1 MSVIKDLTWLTQLG
15 FSILSPLLFCVLGAV
30 WLRQRCNLGLWIVF
44 LGLAL
49 GLGGAFS
56 AGVTFFRYTKQQN
69 RSKHKENM
77 PPVCFNEH
85 D

>member
-1 MSVIKDLTWLTQLG
+1 MSVLKDLTWLTQLG
-15 FSILSPLLFCVLGAV
+15 FSILSPLLFCILGAV
-30 WLRQRCNLGLWIVF
+30 WLRQRCSLGLWVVF

-56 AGVTFFRYTKQQN
+56 AGTAFFRYTKQQEN
-69 RSKHKENM
+69 SQHKKTAN
-77 PPVCFNEH
+77 PVCFNEH

>member
-15 FSILSPLLFCVLGAV
+15 FSILSPLLLCILGAV
-30 WLRQRCNLGLWIVF
+30 WLRQRCELGLWIVF
-44 LGLAL
+44 LGLIL

-56 AGVTFFRYTKQQN
+56 AGTTFFRYTKQQN
-69 RSKHKENM
+69 HSAKKAA
-77 PPVCFNEH
+77 PTPVCFNEH